1 MRGGASKGVFFHDR
15 DLPASLSAREALLLR
30 LMGSPDRYGTQIDG
44 MGGASSSTS
53 KVAIIKPSTR
63 PDCDIDFTFG
73 SVSINQAAIDWSVN
87 CGHISAAVGAFAI
100 QEGLMN
106 ATQGLTKVRIWQVN
120 LSKRIDAYVPTLQG
134 QVLEQGDFL
143 EDGVSFN
150 GGEIRLEFLQPG
162 VEGPLL
168 QEPLTQADGFA
179 AKGLL
184 PTGNTKDWLTI
195 SGVGKIQVSLI
206 NAGHPTVFVRASAF
220 GLKGNELP
228 DSIYRDKKLLDK
240 LNAVRERAAVTM
252 GLERDP
258 RESTI
263 SLSEVP
269 QLAWL
274 APPMA
279 YRTASGRDV
288 AAYEYDVLAR
298 VMSMGRV
305 HPAFT
310 DSGAIAL
317 GVAAA
322 LPGTIANEIART
334 LPGISTRI
342 GHSAGCIAIGAEVSQ
357 QGASW
362 MVDKAIVSRSARR
375 LMSGWV
381 YG

>member
-1 MRGGASKGVFFHDR
+1 
-15 DLPASLSAREALLLR
+15 
-30 LMGSPDRYGTQIDG
+30 MGSPDLYGTQIDG
-44 MGGASSSTS
+44 MGGASSNTS

-63 PDCDIDFTFG
+63 TDCDVDFIFG
-73 SVSINQAAIDWSVN
+73 CVSINQAVIDWSGN
-87 CGHISAAVGAFAI
+87 CGHLSAAVGAFAI
-100 QEGLMN
+100 QEGLIN
-106 ATQGLTKVRIWQVN
+106 ANQGLTKVRIWQVN
-120 LSKRIDAYVPTLQG
+120 LSKRIDAYVPTSQG

-143 EDGVSFN
+143 EDGVSFK
-150 GGEIRLEFLQPG
+150 GGEIRLEFLQPSADMQ
-162 VEGPLL
+162 PL
-168 QEPLTQADGFA
+168 QESTLQAHEYA
-179 AKGLL
+179 VQRLL

-195 SGVGKIQVSLI
+195 AGAGKIQVSLI

-228 DSIYRDKKLLDK
+228 DAIHRDKKLLDK
-240 LNAVRERAAVTM
+240 LNAVRARAALAM
-252 GLERDP
+252 GLEPDT
-258 RESTI
+258 REPTT
-263 SLSEVP
+263 SLTELP

-274 APPMA
+274 ASPMA
-279 YRTASGRDV
+279 YRTSNGRDV
-288 AAYEYDVLAR
+288 APFEYDVLAR

-342 GHSAGCIAIGAEVSQ
+342 GHCAGCIAVGAEVSQ
-357 QGASW
+357 QGVNW